1 MKGAEP
7 AKETL
12 DALAAYVK
20 SLPNGPRRSSTRTAC
35 CATTPADAKRG
46 FALFSDKAAA

>member
-12 DALAAYVK
+12 EALAAYVK
-20 SLPNGPRRSSTRTAC
+20 SLPNGPA
-35 CATTPADAKRG
+35 P
-46 FALFSDKAAA
+46 FLN